1 VAGEEGHKEEDRE
14 EAEGEAG
21 GTGWR
26 RWGRIEFGRI
36 RLNESGS
43 GEGGANGD
51 GRGADATT
59 YYGRRTRRVR
69 E

>member
-1 VAGEEGHKEEDRE
+1 VAGEEEGHKEEDRE

-36 RLNESGS
+36 RLSTT
-43 GEGGANGD
+43 GD
-51 GRGADATT
+51 GRDECGSRSRDVRATKQNH
-59 YYGRRTRRVR
+59 GIR
-69 E
+69 ERS